1 MTDNSRKVF
10 EYLKKVNEAGEKVT
24 AAEVAE
30 AVGVSI
36 PAVTGSFNGLVKK
49 ELGFREEDK
58 VEVDGKEKD
67 VKYLILN
74 KAAFSYDPDAK

>member
-1 MTDNSRKVF
+1 MTENSRKVF

-36 PAVTGSFNGLVKK
+36 PAVTGSFNGLVRK
-49 ELGFREEDK
+49 ELGFREEDT
-58 VEVDGKEKD
+58 VEVDGKEKT
-67 VKYLILN
+67 VKYLIL
-74 KAAFSYDPDAK
+74 KPEAFDYDPDAK